1 MLTRY
6 FLLVVLAPLLYLK
19 VSGGENNDGNTQSSP
34 SEEGAEFCTKSDCPQ
49 GSAVVPGDEETPEQ
63 RRGRG
68 HGRPFGS
75 HRDPAGAV
83 TVLPYMISPQDF
95 HQHFVAKHKPLLF
108 KGGAKHWPALTL
120 WDEEYLKQHFDKQQ
134 DGNQNKAKELN
145 PDMKKDVMLP
155 TCLRCEE
162 MFSQSFTTQLHTGT
176 GEDRLHIDTQ
186 ENLLAVL
193 RGPRTVLLVSPL
205 HSNDVYADEA
215 EVLGVSPVDV
225 NSVDM
230 EKYPRVADVQYQQAE
245 LEEGD
250 LLYIPQ
256 LWWRQVRADSGRQQA
271 VSIRWSSKPASKQA
285 QETNEQAQEGSKQ
298 AQGTKEQ
305 AQDTNKQAQEA
316 KEQAQETKE
325 QPQEQEQS
333 LLSQELKTAG
343 NPDRKYSYGQW
354 LAAYELWVQNVSSSI
369 PRLSCTSQNSPM
381 SLYKFE
387 TMKEDLEEFNGP
399 DYSEEGER
407 CVFDDKNPK
416 CPCFYA
422 PCMEDDATPRCVRY
436 ILDYCHGFEDRGC
449 VIELPQLLNKLY
461 KRDFEKLAQIKS
473 DYVP

>member
-1 MLTRY
+1 MLPRY

-34 SEEGAEFCTKSDCPQ
+34 SEEGAEFCTKGDCPR
-49 GSAVVPGDEETPEQ
+49 GSAVVPGDEETPER

-75 HRDPAGAV
+75 HREPAGAV
-83 TVLPYMISPQDF
+83 TALPYMISPQDF
-95 HQHFVAKHKPLLF
+95 HQHFVAKHRPLLF

-120 WDEEYLKQHFDKQQ
+120 WDEEYLKQHFNTQQ

-186 ENLLAVL
+186 ENLLVVL

-230 EKYPRVADVQYQQAE
+230 DKYPRVADVQYQQAE

-250 LLYIPQ
+250 LLYVPQ
-256 LWWRQVRADSGRQQA
+256 LWWRQVRPDPGRQQA

-285 QETNEQAQEGSKQ
+285 QDTNKQ

-305 AQDTNKQAQEA
+305 
-316 KEQAQETKE
+316 
-325 QPQEQEQS
+325 PQEQS

-354 LAAYELWVQNVSSSI
+354 LAAHELWVQNV
-369 PRLSCTSQNSPM
+369 TS
-381 SLYKFE
+381 
-387 TMKEDLEEFNGP
+387 
-399 DYSEEGER
+399 
-407 CVFDDKNPK
+407 V
-416 CPCFYA
+416 
-422 PCMEDDATPRCVRY
+422 
-436 ILDYCHGFEDRGC
+436 
-449 VIELPQLLNKLY
+449 
-461 KRDFEKLAQIKS
+461 
-473 DYVP
+473 